1 MPIEFPILNFFA
13 LSPIIVVIVLAL
25 IVMVVDMLSQDKTA
39 LGYLSALGLLGAL
52 IPCVTLL
59 NQTKSPTFQNMVV
72 SDGYA
77 VVFYIIFIIAALLSI
92 LIALTYLEER
102 GMQQGEYY
110 ILILL
115 STCGMMLM
123 AASTDL
129 IVTFL
134 GLEIMSI
141 ALYVLAG
148 FNRRLISSGEAGLK
162 YFLLGAFASAFF
174 LYGVA
179 FIYGA
184 TGSTNIHDIGTWF
197 TDNPSYQSNP
207 IALVGLALL
216 IIGFAFKVAAVPFH
230 WWTPDVYHGAPTS
243 ATAFMAVGAKAA
255 GFAALVRIL
264 SISFGGVFTVQWQV
278 AISLLAVI
286 TMTGGNIAALAQKDV
301 KRMLAYSSIA
311 HAGYLLVGVAA
322 LPPTG
327 DELYRVQAVSG
338 LLLYLMSYT
347 FINIGAFA
355 VVALLEKRGEIGTKL
370 SDYTA
375 LSTRQPF
382 IAFVMLLFMFS
393 LTGIPPFIGF
403 WGKWYVFWAAVD
415 AQLSWL
421 AAIGMINSAI
431 SAFYYLSVV
440 VQMYMRTEP
449 AGDEAVP
456 IALPAPIV
464 VTVAVTAM
472 FTLLFGLWP
481 TPLIDLMSLGMFG

>member
-1 MPIEFPILNFFA
+1 MPIEFPVLNFLA
-13 LSPIIVVIVLAL
+13 LSPIIVVTVLAL
-25 IVMVVDMLSQDKTA
+25 AIMLVDMLSQDKTI
-39 LGYLSALGLLGAL
+39 LGYITAVGLLGAL
-52 IPCVTLL
+52 MPCIPLL
-59 NQTKSPTFQNMVV
+59 FQTKPLTFQNMVV

-77 VVFYIIFIIAALLSI
+77 AVFYAIFIVTALLST
-92 LIALTYLEER
+92 LIALAYLEER

-179 FIYGA
+179 FVYGA
-184 TGSTNIHDIGTWF
+184 TGSTNIHEIGDWF
-197 TDNPSYQSNP
+197 KANQTYQNNP

-216 IIGFAFKVAAVPFH
+216 IIGLGFKVAAVPFH

-264 SISFGGVFTVQWQV
+264 ATSFGGTFTVHWQI
-278 AISLLAVI
+278 AIGLLAVI

-322 LPPTG
+322 LPPAG

-338 LLLYLMSYT
+338 ILFYLMSYA

-355 VVALLEKRGEIGTKL
+355 VVALLEKRENIGTKL
-370 SDYTA
+370 SEYTA

-393 LTGIPPFIGF
+393 LTGIPPFMGF
-403 WGKWYVFWAAVD
+403 WGKWYIFWAAVD
-415 AQLSWL
+415 AQLGWL

-431 SAFYYLSVV
+431 SAFYYLSVII
-440 VQMYMRTEP
+440 QMYMHTDQT
-449 AGDEAVP
+449 GVEAAP
-456 IALPAPIV
+456 IALPWPIV
-464 VTVAVTAM
+464 ITVTVTAT

-481 TPLIDLMSLGMFG
+481 TPLIELMARGMFG

>member
-1 MPIEFPILNFFA
+1 MPIEFPVLNFFA

-25 IVMVVDMLSQDKTA
+25 VVMFMDMLSSDKTV
-39 LGYLSALGLLGAL
+39 LGYLTVFGLFGAL
-52 IPCVTLL
+52 MPCVPLL
-59 NQTKSPTFQNMVV
+59 NQTKAPTFQNMVV

-77 VVFYIIFIIAALLSI
+77 VVFYIIFIVTALLSS
-92 LIALTYLEER
+92 LIALTYLENR

-115 STCGMMLM
+115 STSGMMLM

-148 FNRRLISSGEAGLK
+148 FNRRSISSGEAGLK

-184 TGSTNIHDIGTWF
+184 TGSTNIHEIGGWF
-197 TDNPSYQSNP
+197 STNEIYQSNP

-264 SISFGGVFTVQWQV
+264 AISFGGVFTVQWQI

-286 TMTGGNIAALAQKDV
+286 TMTSGNIAALAQKDV

-322 LPPTG
+322 LPASN
-327 DELYRVQAVSG
+327 ELYRVQAVSG
-338 LLLYLMSYT
+338 LLFYLMSYA
-347 FINIGAFA
+347 FMNIGAFA
-355 VVALLEKRGEIGTKL
+355 VVALLEKQGKIGTKL
-370 SDYTA
+370 SDYTT

-382 IAFVMLLFMFS
+382 VAFVMLLFMFS

-403 WGKWYVFWAAVD
+403 WGKWYIFWAAVD
-415 AQLSWL
+415 ANLGWL

-440 VQMYMRTEP
+440 VQMYMHTEQ
-449 AGDEAVP
+449 ADVETTP
-456 IALPAPIV
+456 IALPAPIAIA
-464 VTVAVTAM
+464 VTVTAM

-481 TPLIDLMSLGMFG
+481 TPLINLMSLAVFG